1 MMRTKLNLLLI
12 VFAVMLCNLGNY
24 SCMPTESCKP
34 GFDTSYYN
42 IFSKN
47 SSWDNFVQIKQYD
60 FKINIGNII
69 ENVKLN
75 SNGENIKKVIKYVWN
90 SGGADCSTSEYDCDV
105 FKEYNY
111 FNGNSSVLKIV
122 SEGASQNTDNYY
134 DNDVQLTFL
143 NSVFYFRTNDLL
155 SIYRPSYLDSIMIN
169 SKWIYNVYKLKSSDT
184 SASLYLNYQV
194 GIIKYEKGNLSWTNN
209 NW

>member
-1 MMRTKLNLLLI
+1 MKNKLSFLLI
-12 VFAVMLCNLGNY
+12 IFCVIICNTGNY

-60 FKINIGNII
+60 FNIKLDNII

-75 SNGENIKKVIKYVWN
+75 SNGENIKKVIKN
-90 SGGADCSTSEYDCDV
+90 LRNDCSSSEFDCNV
-105 FKEYNY
+105 FKEYSY
-111 FNGNSSVLKIV
+111 FNGNSPVLKIV
-122 SEGASQNTDNYY
+122 SEGVSQNTYNYY
-134 DNDVQLTFL
+134 DNEVQLTFL
-143 NSVFYFRTNDLL
+143 NSVFYFRANDLL
-155 SIYRPSYLDSIMIN
+155 SIYKTSYLDSIMIN